1 MVGSSRPGRHEHLPL
16 SWPGGHPAVS
26 GGLAGQPGEAVV
38 EWGLTTLGKHAA
50 RKWSP
55 RSIRRLIWIGVLGA
69 VAVMLTLV
77 ILLFQSFKDAEPHD
91 PAQARNELE
100 ERTPEEVRE
109 SREMIEELEETLSP
123 RLEQP
128 PEDELSVVV
137 YSTEPE
143 EEDPPIQGSDET
155 SVSPEVEAEDPIEI
169 PTASSPPLP
178 DGMFN
183 AVVLV
188 GADASGYLADSIIL
202 ALFPEGGSA
211 PALVSIPRD
220 LYLYNFCSD
229 DYRRVNANLGGC
241 TGWANGPELLSLAIE
256 EFTGVEVDHY
266 VRINFEGFVEL
277 VDGLGGVQ
285 ICFEYPTYDE
295 KAGLDIREPS
305 CRTDGATA
313 LAYARSRN
321 ATQLV
326 EGGVAPGMVVG
337 FQPSATPARVAAQTC
352 RAATEFVSRYSGFL
366 SSEPFPY
373 VPTRQ
378 RLVDRAGCRV
388 GLALPGY
395 RPVPGNPA
403 ADSGRGLPDFRRRPG
418 AVARGDIQRSAVRL
432 VGTGQAL
439 VSCQLSVVTLD
450 GIRLAG

>member
-55 RSIRRLIWIGVLGA
+55 RTIRRLIWIGALGV
-69 VAVMLTLV
+69 VAVMVILV

-109 SREMIEELEETLSP
+109 SREMIEELEETLGP
-123 RLEQP
+123 GIEQP
-128 PEDELSVVV
+128 PEDELSVMV

-143 EEDPPIQGSDET
+143 QEDPPIQGSDET

-326 EGGVAPGMVVG
+326 EGEWRQAWSSDFSRQQHQRELLLKLAGQLRSSSLATLVSSLQNLSHTFRLDSGWSIAQAVEWVWRYRAID
-337 FQPSATPARVAAQTC
+337 PSQVTQLRIPVEDYRTSEGAQVLLP
-352 RAATEFVSRYSGFL
+352 AATFNEVLSGWW
-366 SSEPFPY
+366 
-373 VPTRQ
+373 
-378 RLVDRAGCRV
+378 G
-388 GLALPGY
+388 
-395 RPVPGNPA
+395 PA
-403 ADSGRGLPDFRRRPG
+403 KR
-418 AVARGDIQRSAVRL
+418 
-432 VGTGQAL
+432 
-439 VSCQLSVVTLD
+439 
-450 GIRLAG
+450 